1 MSVDRYP
8 ARSIVRMVAPL
19 VLGLVGGLVVVRFH
33 ERSSQSSPSTEVPV
47 ASAET
52 DRERGMVSADRLRLA
67 ALERQM
73 SALGTANERVPHAAP
88 RPERVAAD
96 HPGPEERA
104 KRIKAD
110 YDYHQKLLADNAN
123 AARNDAWATPM
134 EATVTKAFG
143 KALSGTKLTFDGVD
157 CRSRSCAVNV
167 SWPSRQAAN
176 SELRLVMSL
185 LAGTRCSREVALP
198 PEDQTTGPMH
208 VSVVVQ
214 CSTETPSM

>member
-1 MSVDRYP
+1 MSADRYP
-8 ARSIVRMVAPL
+8 ARTIVRMVAPL
-19 VLGLVGGLVVVRFH
+19 VIGLVGGLVVVRFH
-33 ERSSQSSPSTEVPV
+33 ERASKSSPSTEVPV

-52 DRERGMVSADRLRLA
+52 DRERGMAAADRFRLA

-73 SALGTANERVPHAAP
+73 AALGTTNERVPHAAP
-88 RPERVAAD
+88 TPERVAAD

-110 YDYHQKLLADNAN
+110 YDYHQKLLSDNAT
-123 AARNDAWATPM
+123 AARNDAWAAPM
-134 EATVTKAFG
+134 EATVTNAFA
-143 KALSGTKLTFDGVD
+143 KVLSGTKLKFDGVD
-157 CRSRSCAVNV
+157 CRSTSCAVNL
-167 SWPSRQAAN
+167 SWPSRQAATA
-176 SELRLVMSL
+176 ELRLVMSM

-214 CSTETPSM
+214 CST